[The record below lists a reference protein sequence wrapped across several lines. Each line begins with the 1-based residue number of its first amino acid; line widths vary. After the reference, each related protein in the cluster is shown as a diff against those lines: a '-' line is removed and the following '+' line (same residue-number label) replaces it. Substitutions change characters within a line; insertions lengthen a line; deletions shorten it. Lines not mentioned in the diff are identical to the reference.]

1 MYEPKSFVEIVSG
14 MIAHMQATQRSV
26 TDFHVGSVA
35 RTLVEAPAVEMDEL
49 YQTMSQWV
57 EDAIPV
63 SMYDAFGFAQLPPA
77 SAGGMVRISTQTGLV
92 DQPIQIPAGTL
103 FTRENPTLQY
113 RTLVDAEIPHGAD
126 HVDVLLVAVLPGS
139 AGNAPVGTRLGIG
152 SGGVGQLT
160 AITIGRLVG
169 GTDGETPD
177 EQKARF
183 VDYIESLSH
192 GTVRS
197 LLYAVKQAVVKDTSG
212 DVIES
217 VSRVGITEEAGKV
230 FVFVYGS
237 HGAPSPALISTAQTI
252 VEGEKTAERVVVGYR
267 PAGVRIDVLPMTE
280 QLVSVDYKVKMF
292 SGYTGDS
299 SVIDAIKTSTE
310 AAIAAIRPGDVLY
323 VETLI
328 NAALTVPGVQRVIC
342 ESNSNLLCA
351 ANVALALGD
360 VTVEWLSNA

>member
-1 MYEPKSFVEIVSG
+1 MYVPKSFVEIVSG

-26 TDFHVGSVA
+26 TDFHIGSVA

-63 SMYDAFGFAQLPPA
+63 SMYDAFGFTQLPPA

-92 DQPIQIPAGTL
+92 DQPIPIPAGTV
-103 FTRENPTLQY
+103 FTRENPTVQY
-113 RTLVDAEIPHGAD
+113 QTLADTTIPHGAD
-126 HVDVLLVAVLPGS
+126 HVDALLVAIQPGS
-139 AGNAPVGTRLGIG
+139 TGNAPVGAMLGIG
-152 SGGVGQLT
+152 SGGIGQLT
-160 AITIGRLVG
+160 AVTIGRLVG

-197 LLYAVKQAVVKDTSG
+197 LLYAVKQAVVKDTNG
-212 DVIES
+212 VVIET
-217 VSRVGITEEAGKV
+217 VSRVGITEGGGTVALYL
-230 FVFVYGS
+230 YGS
-237 HGAPSPALISTAQTI
+237 HGAPSAELIASAQTI
-252 VEGEKTAERVVVGYR
+252 VDGEKTDERVVVGYR
-267 PAGVRIDVLPMTE
+267 PAGVRVDVLPMIE
-280 QLVSVDYKVKMF
+280 QLVPVDFKVRMF
-292 SGYTGDS
+292 SGYTGNS
-299 SVIDAIKTSTE
+299 SVIDAIKTSTA

-323 VETLI
+323 VEALI
-328 NAALTVPGVQRVIC
+328 DAALAVPGVQRVIC

-351 ANVALALGD
+351 SNVALALGD